1 MLNHKSRKS
10 RNRGSQGMSV
20 VAIVNCQLCQS
31 KCTIRKTFHG
41 AYETESLFSLVQS
54 QPGLK
59 DSKVPLAAESI
70 ENWLS

>member
-1 MLNHKSRKS
+1 MP
-10 RNRGSQGMSV
+10 V
-20 VAIVNCQLCQS
+20 VAVVNYAKVQYS
-31 KCTIRKTFHG
+31 IRIAFLG

-54 QPGLK
+54 HPGLK